1 MKKAILVL
9 AAVAMGASA
18 FAQGTIVFA
27 NRNIPIISGGTTGG
41 GNGNGT
47 YNVPIWEVGGLAAKN
62 GAGDLPGGVTVG
74 LFAPGAAESA
84 TPLATTL
91 LRTDANSQFFAT
103 ASQTV
108 TVPGSDASTTPT

>member
-1 MKKAILVL
+1 MKLILL
-9 AAVAMGASA
+9 SALMAAVQFSS

-108 TVPGSDASTTPT
+108 T